1 MILVIKYIRK
11 YTMNILDILNNQKN
25 NKDRDEQL
33 KTIYDDSRERN
44 TEIKADGLGLPYIDL
59 KKVNIEI
66 DALGLIDE
74 NAAKEFGMVCFQI
87 KNKQLA
93 IAILD
98 NTENTSKVIKDFEK
112 QEYEV
117 KLFVC
122 SISSLKYAFGKYSLV
137 AKTRE
142 VITDV
147 LEIGSYTN
155 ISFKD
160 LGDMLNQMDENNI
173 SLINATIFKSA
184 ILAGVSDVHISP
196 KETEAVIKFRID
208 GVLFDVANISN
219 SRYLKLR
226 DRIKLLARLKLNI
239 QDGPQDG
246 RFTIKDNDQDYQSR
260 ASAIPSLFGEI
271 LVMRILSQKAI
282 ALSLKDLGLDEDEV
296 KLMEGVVSG
305 PNGMVLVTGPTGSG
319 KTTTL
324 YSILK
329 EKNKPGVN
337 IITIEDPIEYQMKGI
352 NQTQVDEKRG
362 YGFQDGLKSILR
374 QDPDTIMVGEIR
386 DKETANIAIQASLTG
401 HLVLSTLHTN
411 ESAGTIA
418 RLMEFD
424 IENDIIASS
433 LKLIIS
439 QRLVRKLCPYCKEE
453 YIMDDETQEEI
464 KKAISILSPKSNF
477 VAPKEIKKIY
487 RPKGCPKCNNLGYK
501 GQVGIFELLFINDDI
516 NELIKNRNSIA
527 EIREIAIKDG
537 MVPLFH
543 DGLAKVLRGE
553 TSLDELIRVSG
564 DIEYVA
570 LMFDKLLKQSLL
582 RGIEITKDEETN
594 ALSIINNLPKLEDL
608 INNQKSADA
617 FELICIMAL
626 IFKASDIHIEPEE
639 KEVKVRYRIDGVLLD
654 KLTMSVS
661 SYLGV
666 MQYLKDLILID
677 DKNPSLVSEGRF
689 KIKTNGQS
697 KDVRVSVV
705 PSGFGE
711 SVVMRL
717 LKSDIAK
724 LELTDLGLYPE
735 MLPTLKQIISR
746 PNGIV
751 LACGPTSSGKTTTM
765 YSILTSLNTSDVKI
779 MTVEDPIEYQMKG
792 IVQTQVDEK
801 MGYTFSE
808 ALKSFLRQNPN
819 IILVGEIRD
828 EETAKVAVQA
838 SLTGHL
844 ILSTI
849 HTIDSVGAISRLEN
863 FGIKSQ
869 ELSASFSGAIS
880 QRLVRKLCPYCKEEI
895 QLEKDDSKYINGV
908 LESMSPEMKKKFEFR
923 LSKDKKIFKEKGCE
937 KCNFTGFNGQV
948 GLFEILSSDSEIEGL
963 IANNADSLILK
974 KELLERSLNL
984 EQDGVMKVI
993 EGVTTLGEIRR
1004 VVGGN

>member
-1 MILVIKYIRK
+1 MS
-11 YTMNILDILNNQKN
+11 ILDILNNQKN
-25 NKDRDEQL
+25 NKDRDEKL
-33 KTIYDDSRERN
+33 KAIYDDSRERN
-44 TEIKADGLGLPYIDL
+44 TEIKAGGLGLPYVDL
-59 KKVNIEI
+59 RKVNVEI
-66 DALGLIDE
+66 GALGLIAEDT
-74 NAAKEFGMVCFQI
+74 AREFGMVCFQI

-98 NTENTSKVIKDFEK
+98 NTENVLKVIKDFEK
-112 QEYEV
+112 QEYEI

-122 SISSLKYAFGKYSLV
+122 STSSLEYAFGKYSLV

-147 LEIGSYTN
+147 LEIGNYTN
-155 ISFKD
+155 VDFKD
-160 LGDMLNQMDENNI
+160 LKDVLNQMDENNI

-184 ILAGVSDVHISP
+184 IFAGVSDIHISP
-196 KETEAVIKFRID
+196 KETEAVLKFRID
-208 GVLFDVANISN
+208 GVLFDVASIS
-219 SRYLKLR
+219 SSLYLKLR

-246 RFTIKDNDQDYQSR
+246 RFTIKDNSEDYQSR
-260 ASAIPSLFGEI
+260 TSSIPSLFGEI

-282 ALSLKDLGLDEDEV
+282 ALSLGDLGLDSDEV
-296 KLMEGVVSG
+296 KLMEGVISG

-329 EKNKPGVN
+329 EKAKPGVN

-362 YGFQDGLKSILR
+362 YDFQDGLKSILR

-418 RLMEFD
+418 RLMEFE

-433 LKLIIS
+433 LKLIVS

-453 YIMDDETQEEI
+453 YTMDEDTQEEI

-477 VAPKEIKKIY
+477 VAPKEIKKLY
-487 RPKGCPKCNNLGYK
+487 RSKGCPKCNNLGYK
-501 GQVGIFELLFINDDI
+501 GQVGIFELLFINDNI

-527 EIREIAIKDG
+527 EIREMAIKDG

-543 DGLAKVLRGE
+543 DGLAKVLKGE
-553 TSLDELIRVSG
+553 TSLEELVRVSG

-582 RGIEITKDEETN
+582 RGIEITGEEEKN
-594 ALSIINNLPKLEDL
+594 VLSIINNLPKLEDL
-608 INNQKSADA
+608 INNQKSADV

-639 KEVKVRYRIDGVLLD
+639 KAVKIRYRVDGVLLD
-654 KLTMSVS
+654 KITMTVG

-666 MQYLKDLILID
+666 IQYLKDLILVD
-677 DKNPSLVSEGRF
+677 EKNDSLISEGRF

-697 KDVRVSVV
+697 KDIRVSIV

-717 LKSDIAK
+717 LKSDITK

-765 YSILTSLNTSDVKI
+765 YSILSNLNTANVKI
-779 MTVEDPIEYQMKG
+779 MTVEDPIEYQIKG

-808 ALKSFLRQNPN
+808 ALRSFLRQNPN

-863 FGIKSQ
+863 FGINSQ

-895 QLEKDDSKYINGV
+895 KLEKADSEYIEEV
-908 LESMSPEMKKKFEFR
+908 LGSISPEMRKKFEYR
-923 LSKDKKIFKEKGCE
+923 LSKERKNYKEVGCE
-937 KCNFTGFNGQV
+937 KCNHTGFNGQV
-948 GLFEILSSDSEIEGL
+948 GLFEILSSDNEIEGL
-963 IANNADSLILK
+963 IANKADSLVFK

-984 EQDGVMKVI
+984 EQDGVLKVI
-993 EGVTTLGEIRR
+993 EGVTTLSEIRR
-1004 VVGGN
+1004 VIGEK

>member
-1 MILVIKYIRK
+1 MS
-11 YTMNILDILNNQKN
+11 ILDILNNQKN
-25 NKDRDEQL
+25 NKDRDEKL
-33 KTIYDDSRERN
+33 KAIYDDSRERN
-44 TEIKADGLGLPYIDL
+44 TEIKAGGLGLPYVDL
-59 KKVNIEI
+59 RKVNVEI
-66 DALGLIDE
+66 GALGLIAEDT
-74 NAAKEFGMVCFQI
+74 AREFGMVCFQI

-93 IAILD
+93 VAILD
-98 NTENTSKVIKDFEK
+98 NTENVLKVIKDFEK
-112 QEYEV
+112 QEYEI

-122 SISSLKYAFGKYSLV
+122 STSSLEYAFGKYSLV

-147 LEIGSYTN
+147 LEIGNYTKVE
-155 ISFKD
+155 FKD
-160 LGDMLNQMDENNI
+160 LKDALNQMDENNI

-184 ILAGVSDVHISP
+184 IFAGVSDIHISP
-196 KETEAVIKFRID
+196 KETEAVLKFRID
-208 GVLFDVANISN
+208 GVLFDVASIS
-219 SRYLKLR
+219 SSLYLKLR

-260 ASAIPSLFGEI
+260 TSSIPSLFGEI

-282 ALSLKDLGLDEDEV
+282 ALSLGDLGLDSDEV
-296 KLMEGVVSG
+296 KLMEGVISG

-329 EKNKPGVN
+329 EKAKPGVN

-362 YGFQDGLKSILR
+362 YDFQDGLKSILR

-418 RLMEFD
+418 RLMEFE

-433 LKLIIS
+433 LKLIVS
-439 QRLVRKLCPYCKEE
+439 QRLLRKLCPHCKEE
-453 YIMDDETQEEI
+453 YVMDEDTQEEI

-477 VAPKEIKKIY
+477 VAPKEIKKLY
-487 RPKGCPKCNNLGYK
+487 RSKGCPKCNNLGYK
-501 GQVGIFELLFINDDI
+501 GQVGIFELLFINDNI

-527 EIREIAIKDG
+527 EIREMAIKDG

-543 DGLAKVLRGE
+543 DGLAKVLKGE
-553 TSLDELIRVSG
+553 TSLEELVRVSG

-582 RGIEITKDEETN
+582 RGIEITGEEEKN
-594 ALSIINNLPKLEDL
+594 VLSIINNLPKLEDL
-608 INNQKSADA
+608 INNQKSADV

-639 KEVKVRYRIDGVLLD
+639 KAVKIRYRVDGVLLD
-654 KLTMSVS
+654 KITMTVG

-666 MQYLKDLILID
+666 IQYLKDLILVD
-677 DKNPSLVSEGRF
+677 DKNNSLISEGRF

-697 KDVRVSVV
+697 KDIRVSIV

-717 LKSDIAK
+717 LKSDITK

-765 YSILTSLNTSDVKI
+765 YSILSNLNTANVKI
-779 MTVEDPIEYQMKG
+779 MTVEDPIEYQIKG

-808 ALKSFLRQNPN
+808 ALRSFLRQNPN

-863 FGIKSQ
+863 FGINSQ

-880 QRLVRKLCPYCKEEI
+880 QRLVRKLCPYCKEENK
-895 QLEKDDSKYINGV
+895 LEKSDSEYIEEV
-908 LESMSPEMKKKFEFR
+908 LGSISPEMRKKFEYR
-923 LSKDKKIFKEKGCE
+923 LSKEKKNYKEVGCE
-937 KCNFTGFNGQV
+937 KCNHTGFNGQV
-948 GLFEILSSDSEIEGL
+948 GLFEILSSDNEIEGL
-963 IANNADSLILK
+963 IANKADSLVFK

-984 EQDGVMKVI
+984 EQDGVLKVI
-993 EGVTTLGEIRR
+993 EGVTTLSEIRR
-1004 VVGGN
+1004 VVGEK

>member
-1 MILVIKYIRK
+1 
-11 YTMNILDILNNQKN
+11 MNILDILNNQKN
-25 NKDRDEQL
+25 NKDRDEKL

-66 DALGLIDE
+66 DALGLISE
-74 NAAKEFGMVCFQI
+74 NTAKEFGMVCFQI

-93 IAILD
+93 VAILD
-98 NTENTSKVIKDFEK
+98 NTENTAKVIKNFEK

-117 KLFVC
+117 KLFIC
-122 SISSLKYAFGKYSLV
+122 SIASLECAFEKYSLV

-147 LEIGSYTN
+147 LEIGNYTKVE
-155 ISFKD
+155 FKD
-160 LGDMLNQMDENNI
+160 LKDVLNQMDENNI

-184 ILAGVSDVHISP
+184 IFAGVSDVHISP
-196 KETEAVIKFRID
+196 KETEAVLKFRID
-208 GVLFDVANISN
+208 GVLFDVASISN
-219 SRYLKLR
+219 SLYLKLR

-246 RFTIKDNDQDYQSR
+246 RFTIKDNSEDYQARTS
-260 ASAIPSLFGEI
+260 SIPSLFGEI

-282 ALSLKDLGLDEDEV
+282 ALSLGDLGLDNDEV
-296 KLMEGVVSG
+296 KLMEGVISS

-329 EKNKPGVN
+329 EKAKPGVN

-362 YGFQDGLKSILR
+362 YDFQDGLKSILR

-418 RLMEFD
+418 RLMEFE

-433 LKLIIS
+433 LKLIVS
-439 QRLVRKLCPYCKEE
+439 QRLVRKLCPHCKEE
-453 YIMDDETQEEI
+453 YVIDEETLEEI

-477 VAPKEIKKIY
+477 VAPKEIKKLY
-487 RPKGCPKCNNLGYK
+487 RSKGCSKCNNLGYK

-516 NELIKNRNSIA
+516 NELIKNRSSIA
-527 EIREIAIKDG
+527 EIRETAIKGG

-553 TSLDELIRVSG
+553 TSLEELVRVSG

-570 LMFDKLLKQSLL
+570 LMFSKLLKQSLL
-582 RGIEITKDEETN
+582 RGIEVTDEEEKN
-594 ALSIINNLPKLEDL
+594 VLSIINNLPKLEDL
-608 INNQKSADA
+608 INNQKSADV

-639 KEVKVRYRIDGVLLD
+639 KEVKIRYRVDGVLLD

-666 MQYLKDLILID
+666 IQYLKDLILID
-677 DKNPSLVSEGRF
+677 DKNNSLVSEGRF

-697 KDVRVSVV
+697 KDIRVSIV

-717 LKSDIAK
+717 LKSDITK

-735 MLPTLKQIISR
+735 MLPTLKQMISK

-765 YSILTSLNTSDVKI
+765 YSILSSLNNSNVKI
-779 MTVEDPIEYQMKG
+779 MTVEDPIEYQIKG
-792 IVQTQVDEK
+792 IIQTQVDEK

-808 ALKSFLRQNPN
+808 ALRSFLRQNPN

-863 FGIKSQ
+863 FGINSQ

-895 QLEKDDSKYINGV
+895 KLEKADAKYIEDV
-908 LESMSPEMKKKFEFR
+908 LESISPEMRKKFEFR
-923 LSKDKKIFKEKGCE
+923 LSKEKKNYREVGCE
-937 KCNFTGFNGQV
+937 KCNHTGFSGQI
-948 GLFEILSSDSEIEGL
+948 GLFEILSSDNEIEGL
-963 IANNADSLILK
+963 IANKADSLVFK

-984 EQDGVMKVI
+984 EQDGVLKVI
-993 EGVTTLGEIRR
+993 EGVTTLSEIRR
-1004 VVGGN
+1004 VVGEK